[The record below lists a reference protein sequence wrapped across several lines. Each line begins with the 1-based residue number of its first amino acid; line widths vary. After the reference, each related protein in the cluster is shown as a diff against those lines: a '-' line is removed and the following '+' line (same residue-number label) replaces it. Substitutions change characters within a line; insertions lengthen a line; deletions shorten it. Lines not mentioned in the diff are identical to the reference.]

1 MLSSRSVYK
10 IPTLNS
16 RNTLCHDLRV
26 DGGFRLCGLKIVI
39 LESPL
44 LIVVPCRKICT
55 HIGHCLATQL
65 LILGKDLDMKKF
77 LANNGEELCTSPV

>member
-26 DGGFRLCGLKIVI
+26 DGGFRLCRLRIGI

-44 LIVVPCRKICT
+44 LIVPCRKICT
-55 HIGHCLATQL
+55 HVGHCLGTQL
-65 LILGKDLDMKKF
+65 LILGKYLNMKKI
-77 LANNGEELCTSPV
+77 LANDNEELCTSSV